1 MIALAG
7 KQRQMRLIP
16 IKALDQ
22 PADTEWIK
30 VADTKGCLLFATGV
44 MRPTATTS
52 TILSGSFC
60 LCVAVKRQVIFRPK
74 MERSLKLNIFW
85 QLTILMQRIKLRR
98 CETSGNFMAVS
109 FPTMERTLSY

>member
-1 MIALAG
+1 VEYIPDEQLMIALAG

-16 IKALDQ
+16 VKALDQ

-60 LCVAVKRQVIFRPK
+60 LCVAVKRQVTWIFFLLRIAQPLFPFGISRPPP
-74 MERSLKLNIFW
+74 
-85 QLTILMQRIKLRR
+85 
-98 CETSGNFMAVS
+98 C
-109 FPTMERTLSY
+109 

>member
-16 IKALDQ
+16 VKALDQ

-60 LCVAVKRQVIFRPK
+60 LCVAVKRQVLYFNILRIAYLIILLFYILLSDQK
-74 MERSLKLNIFW
+74 SISLASN
-85 QLTILMQRIKLRR
+85 
-98 CETSGNFMAVS
+98 C
-109 FPTMERTLSY
+109 

>member
-1 MIALAG
+1 MQSLLDFQVEYIPEEQLMIALAG

-16 IKALDQ
+16 VKALDQ

-60 LCVAVKRQVIFRPK
+60 LCVAVKRQV
-74 MERSLKLNIFW
+74 LNCNIVHIELHYCCFAESS
-85 QLTILMQRIKLRR
+85 K
-98 CETSGNFMAVS
+98 
-109 FPTMERTLSY
+109 

>member
-1 MIALAG
+1 MIVLQDFRHSHDVIIVFLFVQVEYIPEEQLMIALAG

-16 IKALDQ
+16 VKALDQ

-60 LCVAVKRQVIFRPK
+60 LCVAVKRQVIVDCMRYLPD
-74 MERSLKLNIFW
+74 
-85 QLTILMQRIKLRR
+85 
-98 CETSGNFMAVS
+98 
-109 FPTMERTLSY
+109 